1 MSELGGGRDVVGPE
15 SEQFTG
21 AVANGAAHLAD
32 SFGMNNF
39 AKQCI
44 FGQCTCYSG
53 HRSER

>member
-21 AVANGAAHLAD
+21 AVANGAAHLVD